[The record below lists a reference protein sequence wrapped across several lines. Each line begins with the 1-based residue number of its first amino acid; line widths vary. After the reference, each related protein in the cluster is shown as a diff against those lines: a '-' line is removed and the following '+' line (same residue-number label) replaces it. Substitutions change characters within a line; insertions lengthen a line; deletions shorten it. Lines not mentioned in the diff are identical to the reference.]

1 MITVAICDDEQY
13 FLAHLQKSVER
24 YFSMQDQDIQIFE
37 FANGESLLSS
47 GQNFDVILMDLK
59 LPGKNGMEIIKQL
72 RREKSRCQ
80 VIFITS
86 FQEYALQAFQ
96 VDAVHY
102 LLKPITDENLYQ
114 ALERSIERM
123 GKTDS
128 KTLTITKGACT
139 EIIFIKDI
147 LYCEVMDHRLY
158 IHTKDMIYDYLG
170 TLEELQKQLDD
181 RFFRCHKSYIVNMDK
196 IVSRQGN
203 AATVIGGGQVLISR
217 KKQQDIAQR
226 LLKFVRKELLS

>member
-123 GKTDS
+123 GKPT
-128 KTLTITKGACT
+128 
-139 EIIFIKDI
+139 
-147 LYCEVMDHRLY
+147 
-158 IHTKDMIYDYLG
+158 
-170 TLEELQKQLDD
+170 QK
-181 RFFRCHKSYIVNMDK
+181 H
-196 IVSRQGN
+196 
-203 AATVIGGGQVLISR
+203 
-217 KKQQDIAQR
+217 
-226 LLKFVRKELLS
+226 